1 MASYP
6 GFTYTDDGNK
16 GTATDVTTKLYGI
29 KTQKDYYQKL
39 LKEQDMDGPLPI
51 SYTFDPNYN
60 FTNIA
65 STVVW
70 SILATS
76 IVYYVFIK
84 L

>member
-6 GFTYTDDGNK
+6 GFAYGSA
-16 GTATDVTTKLYGI
+16 GTAADVTDVLNRI
-29 KTQKDYYQKL
+29 KTEKDKYQKL

>member
-6 GFTYTDDGNK
+6 GFDYTDDGNK
-16 GTATDVTTKLYGI
+16 GTSTDVTTVLNTI
-29 KTQKDYYQKL
+29 KTQKDNYQKL